1 MTTER
6 TEVANLIAYTKTD
19 EVLREEVEIALA
31 ELGARMARASVG
43 GDTKTVDLIK
53 GYWRTRQTWRYQS

>member
-19 EVLREEVEIALA
+19 EVLREEAEIALA
-31 ELGARMARASVG
+31 ELGARMERASVG

-53 GYWRTRQTWRYQS
+53 EYWRTRQTWRYQ